1 MRMIGKKKWQRFV
14 EALRFDERLEF
25 NVGDIGLMGGIQMLE
40 PAGAN
45 PTTIDMIHRFGGSTS
60 PSIQWPEEEEGDGDE
75 DDRWERLEQL
85 IQRTMKKLAKGG
97 GKKKGG
103 GRSSSGMG
111 SSGRGGTS
119 SGAGAS
125 SGDGGEEVGD
135 GED

>member
-60 PSIQWPEEEEGDGDE
+60 PSIQWPEGEEGDGDE

-85 IQRTMKKLAKGG
+85 IQKA
-97 GKKKGG
+97 KKKGGG

-119 SGAGAS
+119 SGNGAS
-125 SGDGGEEVGD
+125 SGSG
-135 GED
+135 